1 MNQQIN
7 KVNMNRRKENPNSFM
22 TMSLQSL
29 IKNNNYL
36 D

>member
-7 KVNMNRRKENPNSFM
+7 KVNMSRRKENLNSFM
-22 TMSLQSL
+22 TMSPQSL

>member
-7 KVNMNRRKENPNSFM
+7 KVNMNRRKENLNSFM